1 MFFFHLRV
9 PYLLHVNLQ
18 LNVVIIKILIFVLS
32 SHILKK
38 SLILVYT
45 LTDET
50 QLFTLFFL
58 SR

>member
-1 MFFFHLRV
+1 MVFFHLRV

-18 LNVVIIKILIFVLS
+18 LNVVILKILIFVLS
-32 SHILKK
+32 SHLLKK

>member
-18 LNVVIIKILIFVLS
+18 LNVVILKLLIFVLS
-32 SHILKK
+32 SHLLKK